1 MTTPR
6 SILLIGYGSVGQAL
20 TPLLLKHFAL
30 MPAQVRAIAADENGR
45 SIAEHYGLDYLN
57 LPLTKQNYAEILAA
71 RLCAGD
77 WLINVAVEVSSL
89 ALIGWCQTH
98 GVLYLD
104 TCVEPWAGGYTASD
118 GRIEATTN
126 YALRHAALALHR
138 PGAPT
143 AVIAH
148 GANPGLVSHFVKAGL
163 LQLAQQ
169 RGYDECLPREA
180 WGKLACDLG
189 IQAIHIAE
197 RDSQQSASPLGKD
210 LGREFVNTWSVDGLL
225 AEAGQCAELG
235 WGSHERDLPIDA
247 HVHYVGDRSGIYLGA
262 PSATVKIKSWTPAVG
277 EQSAYLIT
285 HHEALSIAH
294 LLTVPS
300 ADTMHPA
307 YRPTVYYAY
316 RPTPATCASLDAWIA
331 NDLRAPQNKHVLRD
345 ALVDGFDQLGVLFIF
360 SGGAYWYGST
370 LTLEEARTLAPH
382 NNATSLQV
390 VAGILGALDWL
401 SRYPN
406 AGVIEAESLNFA
418 EVLAVARP
426 YLGTISGVATDWQPG
441 ASGDLQFSTFRL
453 QHLCEE
459 KTA

>member
-1 MTTPR
+1 MTKPR

-30 MPAQVRAIAADENGR
+30 MPAQVRAIAADEDGR
-45 SIAEHYGLDYLN
+45 FIAEHYGLDYLN
-57 LPLTKQNYAEILAA
+57 LPLTEQNYAEILAA
-71 RLCAGD
+71 CLCAGD

-169 RGYDECLPREA
+169 HGYDKSMS
-180 WGKLACDLG
+180 WGKLACNLG

-197 RDSQQSASPLGKD
+197 RDTQRPAFPPNKVSSS
-210 LGREFVNTWSVDGLL
+210 EFVNTWSVDGLL
-225 AEAGQCAELG
+225 AEAGQRAELG
-235 WGSHERDLPIDA
+235 WGSHERDFPVDA
-247 HVHYVGDRSGIYLGA
+247 HIHCAGDRSGIYLDA

-277 EQSAYLIT
+277 EQNAYLIT

-294 LLTVPS
+294 LLTVPG
-300 ADTMHPA
+300 ADVTHPA

-316 RPTPATCASLDAWIA
+316 HPTPATCASLDAWIT
-331 NDLRAPQNKHVLRD
+331 DSLRVPKNRRVLRD
-345 ALVDGFDQLGVLFIF
+345 TLVDGFDQLGVLFIF

-370 LTLEEARTLAPH
+370 LTLEEAR
-382 NNATSLQV
+382 
-390 VAGILGALDWL
+390 AG
-401 SRYPN
+401 
-406 AGVIEAESLNFA
+406 
-418 EVLAVARP
+418 
-426 YLGTISGVATDWQPG
+426 
-441 ASGDLQFSTFRL
+441 
-453 QHLCEE
+453 
-459 KTA
+459 TAQ